1 MILTWMLAA
10 TLFALLIGVAAR
22 AAEAGARLMSW
33 QARAPWIAALGV
45 SLVWPVLLP
54 FLARE
59 RVVHLAPVIVSAGGV
74 RAAVGRLPSMPLTD
88 SPRIDY
94 ILAALWI
101 FASLILIGRLVRAQ
115 RVLAQI
121 SRSAQASELDGHDV
135 LVTERVGPAVVGI
148 VTPRV
153 AVPAWLAE
161 LDLPLRQLVLRH
173 EREHCRARD
182 TVLLW
187 LGELSVVL
195 MPWNPAIWW
204 QSRRLRLALELDCD
218 ARTVHDTET
227 AATYG
232 KLLLLI
238 AQRQHM
244 TRLAPMLAE
253 SNSHLSQRIAAMSRQ
268 SVSNQPLRAAVL
280 GGIAVV
286 AIVAACSNRVGGDLV
301 GPQPVGGKTV
311 ATTPTA
317 PAASARDIRAANGT
331 LTAADSAAVRA
342 AQARRGA
349 AYFEYKITKDA
360 AFAPGSAYPKYP
372 DILKQA
378 GVEGKVV
385 VGFVV
390 DTTGLA
396 DANSIKIFSSSHQLF
411 ANAVVAAVP
420 NMRFTPAL
428 VDGHKVRQLLMEPFV
443 FSMSD
448 TTKAS
453 VQAPVATQF
462 KVSPSGIGRGESSRP
477 PVIR

>member
-10 TLFALLIGVAAR
+10 TLFALLLGAAAR
-22 AAEAGARLMSW
+22 AAESAARMMSW
-33 QARAPWIAALGV
+33 QARAPWVAALGV
-45 SLVWPVLLP
+45 SVAWPALLP
-54 FLARE
+54 LMARE
-59 RVVHLAPVIVSAGGV
+59 RIVQLAPVVVNGGAV
-74 RAAVGRLPSMPLTD
+74 RAVAGRLPAIPLSD
-88 SPRIDY
+88 SPRVDIA
-94 ILAALWI
+94 LVALWLC
-101 FASLILIGRLVRAQ
+101 ASLILVARLIRAQ
-115 RVLAQI
+115 RALSLI
-121 SRSAQASELDGHDV
+121 SRSARTAELDGHTV
-135 LVTERVGPAVVGI
+135 LVTERIGPAVVGI

-161 LDLPLRQLVLRH
+161 LDRPLRDLVLRH

-187 LGELSVVL
+187 LGELAIVL

-218 ARTVHDTET
+218 VRTVLDGET

-253 SNSHLSQRIAAMSRQ
+253 SSSHLSQRITAMSRQ
-268 SVSNQPLRAAVL
+268 SVSYRPLRAAVL
-280 GGIAVV
+280 GGLAVV

-301 GPQPVGGKTV
+301 GPQPAGGKVV
-311 ATTPTA
+311 AA
-317 PAASARDIRAANGT
+317 PAAQDVRPGAGAQT
-331 LTAADSAAVRA
+331 LTAKDSAAVVAARA
-342 AQARRGA
+342 TRPKGF
-349 AYFEYKITKDA
+349 FEYKITKDA
-360 AFAPGSAYPKYP
+360 AFVPGSLFPKYP

-378 GVEGKVV
+378 GVEGTVV

-396 DANSIKIFSSSHQLF
+396 DVNTIKIFKSSHALF
-411 ANAVVAAVP
+411 TKSVIAAVP
-420 NMRFTPAL
+420 DMRFTPAL

-443 FSMSD
+443 FAMAD

-453 VQAPVATQF
+453 IQAPAPAAAV
-462 KVSPSGIGRGESSRP
+462 KP
-477 PVIR
+477 PERQ

>member
-10 TLFALLIGVAAR
+10 TLFALLIGAAAR
-22 AAEAGARLMSW
+22 AAEAGARSMSW
-33 QARAPWIAALGV
+33 QARAPWVAALGV

-54 FLARE
+54 LLARQK
-59 RVVHLAPVIVSAGGV
+59 VVQLAPVIINGGV
-74 RAAVGRLPSMPLTD
+74 VHVARGRLPDMPLTD
-88 SPRIDY
+88 SPRVDLL
-94 ILAALWI
+94 LAALWL

-115 RVLAQI
+115 RTLAQI
-121 SRSAQASELDGHDV
+121 SRSAQPSELDGHAV

-182 TVLLW
+182 TALLW
-187 LGELSVVL
+187 LGELAVVL
-195 MPWNPAIWW
+195 MPWNPGIWW

-218 ARTVHDTET
+218 ARTVHDTES

-253 SNSHLSQRIAAMSRQ
+253 SSSHLSQRITAMSRQ
-268 SVSNQPLRAAVL
+268 SVSKQPLRAAVL

-286 AIVAACSNRVGGDLV
+286 AIIAACSNRVGGDLV
-301 GPQPVGGKTV
+301 GPQPVGGKT
-311 ATTPTA
+311 AAA
-317 PAASARDIRAANGT
+317 PAASARDVRAAAGA
-331 LTAADSAAVRA
+331 LTAADSATVRA
-342 AQARRGA
+342 AQAKRSAG
-349 AYFEYKITKDA
+349 YFEYKITKDA
-360 AFAPGSAYPKYP
+360 AFAPGSPFPKYP

-396 DANSIKIFSSSHQLF
+396 DVNSVRLFSSSHKLF
-411 ANAVVAAVP
+411 AEAVVAEIP

-428 VDGHKVRQLLMEPFV
+428 VDGRKVRQLLMEPFV
-443 FSMSD
+443 FAMSD
-448 TTKAS
+448 S
-453 VQAPVATQF
+453 VATIQATTGTAS
-462 KVSPSGIGRGESSRP
+462 KAPDRK
-477 PVIR
+477 